1 MGGGNGVNLKTDKKK
16 AGTNKIK
23 RLTKAGICTIIA
35 QTVLRCTGIYPI
47 ILDF

>member
-1 MGGGNGVNLKTDKKK
+1 MVSILNLTKNRAQR
-16 AGTNKIK
+16 AGTNEIK
-23 RLTKAGICTIIA
+23 RLTKTGICTIIA

>member
-1 MGGGNGVNLKTDKKK
+1 MVAILKLTKNRAQK
-16 AGTNKIK
+16 AGTNEIK
-23 RLTKAGICTIIA
+23 RLTKAGTCTIIA